1 MRELSFA
8 FRQNHSQS
16 AEYFFP
22 VQFLKSV
29 NASFTFLL
37 SDFYHKVLYLRIFN
51 NQNLLLL
58 SVVVRYSADI
68 SLIYPGIDSLS
79 LSLPDTGIDRSIN
92 TESLK
97 MNENL
102 DPTGV
107 TLSKVEKELENV
119 LRPGRFESFAGQ
131 PKVVENLKIFVQA
144 ARERGDALDHVLLH
158 GPPGLGKTTLSHIIS
173 NELGV
178 NIITSS
184 GPVLDKPGD
193 LAGLL
198 TNLEENDVLFID
210 EIHRLSPVVEEY
222 LYSAM
227 EDFKID
233 IMIETGPNARSVQIS
248 LNPFT
253 LVGATTRSGLLTAPL
268 RSRFG
273 ITSRL
278 SYYNTNTLAGIVKRS
293 ASIIKVEINK
303 DAAMEI
309 AGRSRGTPR
318 IANLLL
324 RRIRD
329 FAQIKGNGNID
340 MAISKIALEALNVDK
355 YGLDE
360 MDNRILSSIIEKFKG
375 GPVGITTIATAVGEE
390 AGTIEEVYEPFLIQ
404 EGYIMRTPRGREA
417 TELAYTHLGKTKN
430 PEQGKLF

>member
-1 MRELSFA
+1 
-8 FRQNHSQS
+8 
-16 AEYFFP
+16 
-22 VQFLKSV
+22 
-29 NASFTFLL
+29 
-37 SDFYHKVLYLRIFN
+37 
-51 NQNLLLL
+51 
-58 SVVVRYSADI
+58 
-68 SLIYPGIDSLS
+68 
-79 LSLPDTGIDRSIN
+79 
-92 TESLK
+92 

-102 DPTGV
+102 DASGSNM
-107 TLSKVEKELENV
+107 SKVELEIENV
-119 LRPGRFESFAGQ
+119 LRPGRFDSFAGQ
-131 PKVVENLKIFVQA
+131 PKVVENLEVFVEA
-144 ARERGDALDHVLLH
+144 AKQRGDALDHVLLH

-178 NIITSS
+178 NIITTS

-210 EIHRLSPVVEEY
+210 EIHRLSAVVEEY

-233 IMIETGPNARSVQIS
+233 IMIETGPNARSVQIV

-273 ITSRL
+273 INSRL
-278 SYYNTNTLAGIVKRS
+278 SYYNTETLAGIVERS
-293 ASIIKVEINK
+293 ASILKVDISVE
-303 DAAMEI
+303 AAIEI

-324 RRIRD
+324 RRVRD

-340 MAISKIALEALNVDK
+340 MAISKHALEALNVDK

-360 MDNRILSSIIEKFKG
+360 MDNRILSTIIDKFKG
-375 GPVGITTIATAVGEE
+375 GPVGLTTIATAVAEE

-404 EGYIMRTPRGREA
+404 EGYLMRTPRGREA
-417 TELAYTHLGKTKN
+417 TELAYTHLGKIKKPGQN
-430 PEQGKLF
+430 RLF